1 MRLKKMKWFKHDTD
15 ANMNRKMKKLYM
27 KYGLEGWGLYWYCLE
42 LIAGDTNQHC
52 LNFELKHDSEIL
64 AHNLHMSR
72 DKLEDMIRHMVEIQL
87 FENSHGRIMCLKLLK
102 RMDQYQTGN
111 AEFRAKIKQAKTD
124 NNYSNSHDSIMT
136 ESCVSHELDIDI
148 DIDKIKD
155 NTLNRVS
162 SEKVFSGRE
171 SEKNNSNSEKTKI
184 PNCPHEKIAS
194 LYNQILPELPNCK
207 RITETR
213 RRQLQSR
220 WRENPKRQN
229 LEYWEKYFSYVS
241 TSDFLMGKTK
251 DFKANF
257 DWLIKPTNFQKVIE
271 GNYENRD

>member
-1 MRLKKMKWFKHDTD
+1 MKWFKHDTD

-72 DKLEDMIRHMVEIQL
+72 DKLEDMIRYMVEIQL

-111 AEFRAKIKQAKTD
+111 AEFREKIKQAKTD

-136 ESCVSHELDIDI
+136 ESCFSHELDTDI

-229 LEYWEKYFSYVS
+229 LEYWEKYFNYVS